1 MMNPFISF
9 LVGLF
14 VILPLTIT
22 VWLISFIAYDQ
33 TFWLSLGISLSGGLL
48 TYKLISMYV
57 NSKFLKKHGLTRK
70 EFRYIK
76 KNLDEADRKISRM
89 SKAFLQIREI
99 PSLKQRIDVVRISKR
114 IYKLAKKEPKRFYD
128 AEEFYFSHLDSVVEL
143 TEKYALLSSQP
154 NKTLEI
160 EQSLRETRSTLNELT
175 KAVETDLH
183 EMLADDLDHLNFEID
198 VAKHS
203 LKTRKDANIL
213 EDNWRLKK

>member
-1 MMNPFISF
+1 MNPFISF

-48 TYKLISMYV
+48 TYKLISMYA

-76 KNLDEADRKISRM
+76 KNLDEADRKISRL

-183 EMLADDLDHLNFEID
+183 EMLADDLDHLNYEID

>member
-1 MMNPFISF
+1 MNPFISF

-22 VWLISFIAYDQ
+22 VWLLSYIAYDQ
-33 TFWLSLGISLSGGLL
+33 TLLLSTVISLSGGFF
-48 TYKLISMYV
+48 TYKLISMYAR
-57 NSKFLKKHGLTRK
+57 SKFLKKHALTRK

-76 KNLDEADRKISRM
+76 KNLGEADRKISRLN
-89 SKAFLQIREI
+89 KAFLQIREI
-99 PSLKQRIDVVRISKR
+99 PSLKQRIDVVRITRR
-114 IYKLAKKEPKRFYD
+114 IYKLAKKEPRRFYD
-128 AEEFYFSHLDSVVEL
+128 AEQFFFSHLDSVVEL

-160 EQSLRETRSTLNELT
+160 EHSLRETRSTLNELT
-175 KAVETDLH
+175 RAVESDLH
-183 EMLADDLDHLNFEID
+183 EMLSDDLDRLNYEID

-203 LKTRKDANIL
+203 LKIDKDSKML